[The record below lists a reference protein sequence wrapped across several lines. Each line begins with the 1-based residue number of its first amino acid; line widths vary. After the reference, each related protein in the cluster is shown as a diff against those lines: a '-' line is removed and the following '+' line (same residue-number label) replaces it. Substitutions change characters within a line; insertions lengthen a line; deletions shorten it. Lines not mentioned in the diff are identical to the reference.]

1 MATPKRATHK
11 SLILTVADDD
21 FSLYLS
27 YCYYIILPVRQP
39 YYTDIDIGFLH
50 TVSDMLSI
58 SDYKY
63 IIGTVIVI
71 TILWYCMLYIL
82 YTNIQYDIYCVSKS
96 CIYVLRLMLYWTH
109 QSVCIRLSVSDVD
122 YTAVS
127 YTEITHSN
135 TADVLELQPLTL
147 RNYVNSLEPYN
158 PEVHGWR
165 DTTPPVMRSVKHSER
180 ATQLVTAIRM
190 SGLQDIEILG
200 VPDGH
205 S

>member
-1 MATPKRATHK
+1 MTEAN
-11 SLILTVADDD
+11 
-21 FSLYLS
+21 
-27 YCYYIILPVRQP
+27 
-39 YYTDIDIGFLH
+39 
-50 TVSDMLSI
+50 
-58 SDYKY
+58 
-63 IIGTVIVI
+63 
-71 TILWYCMLYIL
+71 IL
-82 YTNIQYDIYCVSKS
+82 YCSVSVRYRVMNNSSKS
-96 CIYVLRLMLYWTH
+96 FFRWIISEIFCCWK
-109 QSVCIRLSVSDVD
+109 QQNELSENLVERSIGVVSIPNSQGHLLSPLFE
-122 YTAVS
+122 AVS

-135 TADVLELQPLTL
+135 TAEVLELQPLTL

>member
-1 MATPKRATHK
+1 MVTPERVAHN
-11 SLILTVADDD
+11 SLVLTADDD
-21 FSLYLS
+21 FPLPFQTV
-27 YCYYIILPVRQP
+27 IILFYLIENPIIPISTLFYSSP
-39 YYTDIDIGFLH
+39 YPTCCRLVI
-50 TVSDMLSI
+50 T
-58 SDYKY
+58 DYKY
-63 IIGTVIVI
+63 ITDTIIIII
-71 TILWYCMLYIL
+71 TMIL
-82 YTNIQYDIYCVSKS
+82 YSVHIIYMSFIVYLNHVYTYCSW
-96 CIYVLRLMLYWTH
+96 CWTH
-109 QSVCIRLSVSDVD
+109 QRVCIRLSVSGVD

>member
-1 MATPKRATHK
+1 MTEAN
-11 SLILTVADDD
+11 
-21 FSLYLS
+21 
-27 YCYYIILPVRQP
+27 
-39 YYTDIDIGFLH
+39 
-50 TVSDMLSI
+50 
-58 SDYKY
+58 
-63 IIGTVIVI
+63 
-71 TILWYCMLYIL
+71 IL
-82 YTNIQYDIYCVSKS
+82 YCSVSVRYRVMNNSSKS
-96 CIYVLRLMLYWTH
+96 FFRWIISEIFCCWK
-109 QSVCIRLSVSDVD
+109 QQNELSENL
-122 YTAVS
+122 AVS

-135 TADVLELQPLTL
+135 TAEVLELQPLTL

-180 ATQLVTAIRM
+180 ATQLVKAIRM

>member
-1 MATPKRATHK
+1 MTEAN
-11 SLILTVADDD
+11 
-21 FSLYLS
+21 
-27 YCYYIILPVRQP
+27 
-39 YYTDIDIGFLH
+39 
-50 TVSDMLSI
+50 
-58 SDYKY
+58 
-63 IIGTVIVI
+63 
-71 TILWYCMLYIL
+71 IL
-82 YTNIQYDIYCVSKS
+82 YCSVSVRYRVMNNSSKS
-96 CIYVLRLMLYWTH
+96 FFRWIISEIFCCWK
-109 QSVCIRLSVSDVD
+109 QQNELSENL
-122 YTAVS
+122 AVS

-135 TADVLELQPLTL
+135 TAEVLELQPLTL

>member
-1 MATPKRATHK
+1 MTEAN
-11 SLILTVADDD
+11 
-21 FSLYLS
+21 
-27 YCYYIILPVRQP
+27 
-39 YYTDIDIGFLH
+39 
-50 TVSDMLSI
+50 
-58 SDYKY
+58 
-63 IIGTVIVI
+63 
-71 TILWYCMLYIL
+71 IL
-82 YTNIQYDIYCVSKS
+82 YCSVSVRYRVMNNSSKS
-96 CIYVLRLMLYWTH
+96 FFRWIISEIFCCWK
-109 QSVCIRLSVSDVD
+109 QQNELSENL
-122 YTAVS
+122 AVS